1 MLLHDSILILF
12 KNDIT
17 GIHRDKVVDFSKLI
31 TAVTQLIWYISPHHS
46 KFLAHGAS
54 LLKVY
59 SHLLQFN
66 DLDRHKHKINK
77 ICRETLMELVGSV
90 TTCLEKSFTTRKSFK
105 DVLELTDKVVESCS
119 KYHDYLESN
128 LVAVTDYQSLEE
140 PNHTKTI
147 IQQPHFDGPLGDKY
161 KRQIE
166 SSVVETIEEKL
177 DTLDFYKPL

>member
-1 MLLHDSILILF
+1 MLMDFARSENHWSTFKNNEQATSLKDYATKFSRDQKDTVNCLDSFLWNTRVNSKVLLHDSILVLF

-66 DLDRHKHKINK
+66 DRGRHKHKINK

-105 DVLELTDKVVESCS
+105 DVLELT
-119 KYHDYLESN
+119 
-128 LVAVTDYQSLEE
+128 T
-140 PNHTKTI
+140 TT
-147 IQQPHFDGPLGDKY
+147 F
-161 KRQIE
+161 
-166 SSVVETIEEKL
+166 
-177 DTLDFYKPL
+177 